1 MNQILVAE
9 DSLTQAI
16 HIKHL
21 LAAAGFGVETVANG
35 VEALRAIE
43 RQAPD
48 LLLTDLEMPEM
59 NGLKLVEAVHRRFPR
74 VPVVLMTAFGSDEV
88 AARALEAGAAS
99 YVPKRN
105 LEKDLLETIRDLL
118 AVVAADRELAR
129 LSEFLTEQEARFDL
143 GNDLAAVAPI
153 VAHVKADMDEMQLVD
168 EAERIRVG
176 VALGAALRNAIFCG
190 NLELSAA
197 CRNDAAVSGGGANS
211 ALDRLAAERAA
222 QSPYRDRNAWLE
234 ARLSRGEAVFVVG
247 HEGAAYRH
255 ELFQIGDDAARL
267 ESDDD
272 GWVLVKSFMDE
283 VTLDAGGKLLTLTKR
298 AAR

>member
-59 NGLKLVEAVHRRFPR
+59 NGLKLVEAVHRRFPW

-99 YVPKRN
+99 Y
-105 LEKDLLETIRDLL
+105 
-118 AVVAADRELAR
+118 
-129 LSEFLTEQEARFDL
+129 
-143 GNDLAAVAPI
+143 G
-153 VAHVKADMDEMQLVD
+153 D
-168 EAERIRVG
+168 EA
-176 VALGAALRNAIFCG
+176 
-190 NLELSAA
+190 
-197 CRNDAAVSGGGANS
+197 
-211 ALDRLAAERAA
+211 
-222 QSPYRDRNAWLE
+222 
-234 ARLSRGEAVFVVG
+234 
-247 HEGAAYRH
+247 
-255 ELFQIGDDAARL
+255 
-267 ESDDD
+267 D
-272 GWVLVKSFMDE
+272 GP
-283 VTLDAGGKLLTLTKR
+283 
-298 AAR
+298 